1 MSKDV
6 GDPHRCAVKFLQS
19 ARETLRIIL
28 ERNRLLDY
36 CCLNPKQE
44 ITFEFSEVVGDYASF
59 SISAILVAATHVNG
73 NLYLISYTP
82 RLKWL
87 KSITA

>member
-1 MSKDV
+1 MIKELLNT
-6 GDPHRCAVKFLQS
+6 KITLQ
-19 ARETLRIIL
+19 IIA
-28 ERNRLLDY
+28 ERNRLLGY
-36 CCLNPKQE
+36 PYLNPKQE
-44 ITFEFSEVVGDYASF
+44 FTFGFSEVVGDYASF
-59 SISAILVAATHVNG
+59 SISALLVAATHVNG

>member
-1 MSKDV
+1 
-6 GDPHRCAVKFLQS
+6 
-19 ARETLRIIL
+19 
-28 ERNRLLDY
+28 
-36 CCLNPKQE
+36 
-44 ITFEFSEVVGDYASF
+44 VGDYASL
-59 SISAILVAATHVNG
+59 SISALRVAATHVNG

>member
-1 MSKDV
+1 MTSLGV
-6 GDPHRCAVKFLQS
+6 LGLLCGCLQ
-19 ARETLRIIL
+19 ALDGTLQIIAG
-28 ERNRLLDY
+28 RNRLNRY
-36 CCLNPKQE
+36 RCLNPKQE
-44 ITFEFSEVVGDYASF
+44 ITFEFSEVVGDYASL
-59 SISAILVAATHVNG
+59 SISALRVAATHVNG

>member
-1 MSKDV
+1 MLRELPIRKPCPSQVVLSD
-6 GDPHRCAVKFLQS
+6 S
-19 ARETLRIIL
+19 A
-28 ERNRLLDY
+28 
-36 CCLNPKQE
+36 
-44 ITFEFSEVVGDYASF
+44 
-59 SISAILVAATHVNG
+59 ISALRVAATHVNG

>member
-1 MSKDV
+1 MVPLVCCD
-6 GDPHRCAVKFLQS
+6 GLYRL
-19 ARETLRIIL
+19 RGTLKVIRG
-28 ERNRLLDY
+28 RNRLFGY
-36 CCLNPKQE
+36 RCLNPKQE

-59 SISAILVAATHVNG
+59 SISALLVAATHVNG